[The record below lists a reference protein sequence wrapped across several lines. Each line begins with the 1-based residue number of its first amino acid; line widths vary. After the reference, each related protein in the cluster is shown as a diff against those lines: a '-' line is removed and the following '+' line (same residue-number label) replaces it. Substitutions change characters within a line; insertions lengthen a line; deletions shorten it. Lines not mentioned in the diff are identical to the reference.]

1 MEPSTKAGL
10 PARGESPRD
19 SSMIKTTESTGMRT
33 SLAVWCCKP
42 MLAAGKSSSGCTAV
56 KSTGVIEVVA
66 VREDSAVGYVVVVV
80 EHDTVV
86 MPVVSPVVPSPAEP
100 AKEADSKA
108 EAQRDPRTGKEQ
120 ARIRIPAWPHPD
132 GFSIHEPGVI
142 FRHVNNLRV
151 SRFDHNRF
159 VLVGDLFLRRTI

>member
-56 KSTGVIEVVA
+56 KSAAVKSTGMIEVVA

-80 EHDTVV
+80 KNDTLV
-86 MPVVSPVVPSPAEP
+86 MPVVSPVVPSPARQGTGP
-100 AKEADSKA
+100 DMNTSLAT
-108 EAQRDPRTGKEQ
+108 PRWVLHTR
-120 ARIRIPAWPHPD
+120 ARGHIPERKQPEGQPVRSQS
-132 GFSIHEPGVI
+132 FCPG
-142 FRHVNNLRV
+142 
-151 SRFDHNRF
+151 
-159 VLVGDLFLRRTI
+159 G